1 MNFIDE
7 YVESE
12 GKDWTFEKKR
22 YKQEFLNTMNFVYQN
37 FNRGFQKED
46 RNQTPR
52 VRFEALA
59 VGINLALRE
68 NPELETT
75 AQQVDKL
82 LQSVE
87 FEEWTTSD
95 AANNKNKVFR
105 RINGVKE
112 YF

>member
-1 MNFIDE
+1 
-7 YVESE
+7 
-12 GKDWTFEKKR
+12 
-22 YKQEFLNTMNFVYQN
+22 MNFVHNN
-37 FNRGFQKED
+37 FKRGFQKED

-87 FEEWTTSD
+87 FKEWTTSD
-95 AANNKNKVFR
+95 AANNRSKVFS
-105 RINGVKE
+105 RINGVKG
-112 YF
+112 YFLTGNLS